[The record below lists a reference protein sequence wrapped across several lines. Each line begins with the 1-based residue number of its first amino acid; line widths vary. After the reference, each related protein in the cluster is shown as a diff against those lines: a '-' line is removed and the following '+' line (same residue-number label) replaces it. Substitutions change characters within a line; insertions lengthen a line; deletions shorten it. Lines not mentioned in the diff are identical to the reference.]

1 VAYAQGQQSG
11 KNATLKMVNYLGFF
25 IEGVDGSGQ
34 VTGRITPVGGLVTGN
49 GPAAVGSFP
58 KVIQLVQ

>member
-1 VAYAQGQQSG
+1 
-11 KNATLKMVNYLGFF
+11 MVNYLGFF
-25 IEGVDGSGQ
+25 IEGTNGAGQ
-34 VTGRITPVGGLVTGN
+34 VTGRITPIGGLVTGN